1 MRAGRVAAMAAI
13 LSCVVLGVATDRL
26 PVGSLNPVSPAKD
39 YWVRLAEDIKI
50 SDPSIAKQSEL
61 SAGEPFCGD
70 LTCTHPSREA
80 RKLVGLVWTHH
91 KIGKGAYLGCAP
103 IFTAINMR
111 AELYLWLKPQKT
123 ERHRPLDDRA
133 WRASVVYRDNVD
145 VRPPRLETYD
155 ARIKEAP
162 YVALEIHN
170 KEVSPLQISQRTFGY
185 MHTPA
190 HPDTL
195 VYESAELKDRS
206 ADQPDRKPLVPPFG
220 RRLAI
225 FAILS
230 GSGLWVS
237 LWGVSNLYDK
247 RHRVATYAI
256 AAGSVAFVAGW
267 LVWFVTAFTWS
278 WGWPV

>member
-1 MRAGRVAAMAAI
+1 MTVEMAQY
-13 LSCVVLGVATDRL
+13 VYVLGPSRDGPL
-26 PVGSLNPVSPAKD
+26 
-39 YWVRLAEDIKI
+39 KI
-50 SDPSIAKQSEL
+50 EI
-61 SAGEPFCGD
+61 AGEPRSHLCNLQIG
-70 LTCTHPSREA
+70 HP
-80 RKLVGLVWTHH
+80 
-91 KIGKGAYLGCAP
+91 GK
-103 IFTAINMR
+103 
-111 AELYLWLKPQKT
+111 LYLFWVYPCAHGKAIEPLI
-123 ERHRPLDDRA
+123 HRIL
-133 WRASVVYRDNVD
+133 
-145 VRPPRLETYD
+145 
-155 ARIKEAP
+155 
-162 YVALEIHN
+162 H
-170 KEVSPLQISQRTFGY
+170 GY

>member
-1 MRAGRVAAMAAI
+1 MAAI

-170 KEVSPLQISQRTFGY
+170 KEVSPLQISQRALTYGGY
-185 MHTPA
+185 LLGGLSEISSRGPQKDGGNCEDDCKSGCDSVMARVNDVP
-190 HPDTL
+190 
-195 VYESAELKDRS
+195 SAVNAKINERRDSEDISFRILGCAGIIGVAYALLK
-206 ADQPDRKPLVPPFG
+206 
-220 RRLAI
+220 RL
-225 FAILS
+225 
-230 GSGLWVS
+230 
-237 LWGVSNLYDK
+237 
-247 RHRVATYAI
+247 
-256 AAGSVAFVAGW
+256 
-267 LVWFVTAFTWS
+267 
-278 WGWPV
+278 